1 MRVAIYARVSTEDKR
16 PDQRRRQNPENQ
28 LAELRS
34 WCKAAGHDIVAE
46 YIDRASGRKI
56 AGRDQFAALF
66 EDASRRKFDLA
77 WITTERNSPDM
88 MLGETVHFESLCLA
102 PIRRNGAL
110 IAGLRCVSSH
120 IDLAILAN
128 SEVSEAK

>member
-1 MRVAIYARVSTEDKR
+1 
-16 PDQRRRQNPENQ
+16 
-28 LAELRS
+28 
-34 WCKAAGHDIVAE
+34 
-46 YIDRASGRKI
+46 
-56 AGRDQFAALF
+56 
-66 EDASRRKFDLA
+66 
-77 WITTERNSPDM
+77 M
-88 MLGETVHFESLCLA
+88 MLGETVHFESLCPA

>member
-1 MRVAIYARVSTEDKR
+1 
-16 PDQRRRQNPENQ
+16 
-28 LAELRS
+28 
-34 WCKAAGHDIVAE
+34 
-46 YIDRASGRKI
+46 
-56 AGRDQFAALF
+56 
-66 EDASRRKFDLA
+66 
-77 WITTERNSPDM
+77 M

>member
-1 MRVAIYARVSTEDKR
+1 LRASDPTC
-16 PDQRRRQNPENQ
+16 
-28 LAELRS
+28 LRS
-34 WCKAAGHDIVAE
+34 CPIGKALCLVEAADQTKDGLFAF
-46 YIDRASGRKI
+46 ASVPNW
-56 AGRDQFAALF
+56 ASLP
-66 EDASRRKFDLA
+66 DAFSNVQQLSPSLA
-77 WITTERNSPDM
+77 WIPTERNSPDM
-88 MLGETVHFESLCLA
+88 MLGETVHFESLCPA

>member
-1 MRVAIYARVSTEDKR
+1 MVEEFPWGSLCFENAQTFRDGCENLTGARWNRNMTQVFGTPPR
-16 PDQRRRQNPENQ
+16 
-28 LAELRS
+28 
-34 WCKAAGHDIVAE
+34 
-46 YIDRASGRKI
+46 
-56 AGRDQFAALF
+56 
-66 EDASRRKFDLA
+66 LA
-77 WITTERNSPDM
+77 WIPTERNSPDM
-88 MLGETVHFESLCLA
+88 MLGETVHFESLCPA